1 MKSDDLRLTREGWQ
15 ENIEILPFHIFLVT
29 SQLAE
34 AGFME
39 A

>member
-1 MKSDDLRLTREGWQ
+1 MKSDVLRLTREGWQ
-15 ENIEILPFHIFLVT
+15 DNIELLPFHLFLAT